1 MHNIINILKAII
13 IRLLMSE
20 KLKER
25 VLSSLKKVYDPELGR
40 SIVDLNMV
48 KNIIVDKDGKVTIE
62 MTLTTPFCP
71 LMNLILAM
79 AKKAAEEVEGVSEA
93 KVKVIGYELPS
104 I

>member
-1 MHNIINILKAII
+1 MHNIINILKAIT

-25 VLSSLKKVYDPELGR
+25 ILTNLRKVYDPELGR

-48 KNIIVDKDGKVTIE
+48 KNIIIEDDGKVTIE

-79 AKKAAEEVEGVSEA
+79 AKKAAEEVDGVSEA
-93 KVKVIGYELPS
+93 KVKVVGYELPS